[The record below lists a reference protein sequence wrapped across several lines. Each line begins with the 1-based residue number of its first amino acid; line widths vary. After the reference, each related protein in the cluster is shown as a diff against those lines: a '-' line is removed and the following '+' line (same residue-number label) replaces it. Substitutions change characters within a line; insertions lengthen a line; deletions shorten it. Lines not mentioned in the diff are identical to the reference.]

1 MSKSTSI
8 RKEGN
13 IMNTTLTQAAK
24 EDLYKRC
31 NYIILTLNYICGGKA
46 LHMQLIKLLEEMNLP
61 HMTQLKIKSDITELI
76 KAGFLKKKQV
86 LNTNANVLILTAYP
100 LSVLLS
106 VPSAN
111 VSEIASSRKS
121 ILEGICRIE
130 FIINELHKYRQIHKT
145 NAPFTVEKIVEFMD
159 WRNSTVCC
167 PLKSINLYL
176 ERMSQKYDN
185 LNLLSQDFLDDYHY
199 LEVIRMQKA
208 NALSKTDIYDI
219 DPEWIK
225 IKEDYFSLQETMSAE
240 LQNRSLYNIY
250 NMKNSSCD
258 INHWVIKEDGR
269 YYIKINLYDNGN
281 LTLDRI
287 TSLTSYIFL
296 MFAKYCIHFDRPML
310 YVHVLCSSEEVQ
322 KGLEEE
328 ASKRIPTYY
337 GMRDATLATQG
348 LVSSGIRI
356 QYIENISLQFINL
369 NISDNYNIYY
379 Y

>member
-1 MSKSTSI
+1 
-8 RKEGN
+8 
-13 IMNTTLTQAAK
+13 MNTTLTQSAK
-24 EDLYKRC
+24 EDLYTRC
-31 NYIILTLNYICGGKA
+31 NYIIQTIYYICGGRV

-106 VPSAN
+106 VPSGN
-111 VSEIASSRKS
+111 VSEIASSRKC

-130 FIINELHKYRQIHKT
+130 FLINELHKYREINKT

-159 WRNSTVCC
+159 WRNSTVCY
-167 PLKSINLYL
+167 PLKNINLYL
-176 ERMSQKYDN
+176 ERISHKYDN
-185 LNLLSQDFLDDYHY
+185 LNVLSQDFLDDCHY
-199 LEVIRMQKA
+199 LEVVRMQKA
-208 NALSKTDIYDI
+208 NALSKTSTYDI

-225 IKEDYFSLQETMSAE
+225 VKEDHASLQETMSTE

-269 YYIKINLYDNGN
+269 YYIRINLYDNGN

-287 TSLTSYIFL
+287 TSLTSYIFQ
-296 MFAKYCIHFDRPML
+296 MFCKYCVHFDRPML
-310 YVHVLCSSEEVQ
+310 YVYVQCSSEEVK

-348 LVSSGIRI
+348 LVEHGIRV
-356 QYIENISLQFINL
+356 QYIENISLQFVNL
-369 NISDNYNIYY
+369 NISDNYSIYY